1 MKKAV
6 IYARYSSDSQTEQSI
21 DGQLRVCREFAEK
34 ENIKIVDT
42 YIDRAMTGT
51 NDHRP
56 DFQRMLRDSKKK
68 GFDFV
73 LVYKFDRFARSRHDS
88 AVNKAILSRNGVKVI
103 SATEQIS
110 DTPEG
115 IILEGMLESFAEY
128 YSAELSQ
135 KVRRGRKES
144 RIKGLFVGGR
154 KPFGYCVEDKVVK
167 INEKQAEIVRQVYND
182 YISGMRLKDIAGK
195 LNKQGIKTNN
205 GKDFNINQV
214 SRMLRSPFYC
224 GKVYAD
230 DTVYTN
236 IYPPI
241 IDEELFDKVNKSLQT
256 GKKTAAQKKAPI
268 PFILSGKLVCGKCKA
283 NMTGDS
289 GTGRNGVHYYYKC
302 VNRKRKHSCD
312 KKSVEKDYIENY
324 VVSVTK
330 EFLKNNKQLKE
341 LSQMVADVFND
352 YIGKD
357 VVLNSLNA
365 QMSEIDR
372 KLNNMANAIANGI
385 FSKTTNQ
392 KLNELEQEK
401 ENLEIKIAQQQAKS
415 ITPLDADKVYKW
427 FLSFQNIDISDKL
440 ACKRMIDMFVNK
452 IVLYDGYF
460 DIYFNSSDD
469 ESKNIKLENVEDYT
483 EIEKEQSGSD
493 CSRLVLVVGLE
504 PTRCC
509 QHRILSPTRLP
520 FHHTSIRLYVVVA
533 RLILAHF
540 ATHLK
545 KFLMYFCYTLTVVS
559 PISYYIL
566 GTLNLVYQK

>member
-21 DGQLRVCREFAEK
+21 DGQLRVCREYAEK

-56 DFQRMLRDSKKK
+56 DFQRMLHDSKKK

-135 KVRRGRKES
+135 KVKRGRKES

-154 KPFGYCVEDKVVK
+154 KPFGYEVQDKIVK

-182 YISGMRLKDIAGK
+182 YISGMRLKDIANK

-205 GKDFNINQV
+205 GKDFNINAV

-224 GKVYAD
+224 GKVFAD

-236 IYPPI
+236 IYPAI
-241 IDEELFDKVNKSLQT
+241 IDEELFDKVNKFLQT

-302 VNRKRKHSCD
+302 ANRKRKHSCD

-324 VVSVTK
+324 IVCATK
-330 EFLKNNKQLKE
+330 EFLKHNKQLKE

-357 VVLNSLNA
+357 
-365 QMSEIDR
+365 
-372 KLNNMANAIANGI
+372 IAR
-385 FSKTTNQ
+385 Q
-392 KLNELEQEK
+392 K
-401 ENLEIKIAQQQAKS
+401 AKS
-415 ITPLDADKVYKW
+415 ISPLDADKVYKW
-427 FLSFQNIDISDKL
+427 FLSFQNIDTTDKL

-452 IVLYDGYF
+452 IVLYDDYF
-460 DIYFNSSDD
+460 DIYFNSTDD
-469 ESKNIKLENVEDYT
+469 ESKNIKLENAEDYLD
-483 EIEKEQSGSD
+483 IEKEQSGSD
-493 CSRLVLVVGLE
+493 CSRLVRITGVE
-504 PTRCC
+504 PA
-509 QHRILSPTRLP
+509 P
-520 FHHTSIRLYVVVA
+520 FRT
-533 RLILAHF
+533 
-540 ATHLK
+540 
-545 KFLMYFCYTLTVVS
+545 
-559 PISYYIL
+559 
-566 GTLNLVYQK
+566 GT